1 MRDTSPLFALPCGAD
16 FPAELVRGLRT
27 RMAGSPP
34 EAMARVQLFLNT
46 ERMRRRV
53 QEIFVAEGASF
64 LPKLRVLTDLS
75 PEAARL
81 GIPRPVRPLRRR
93 LELTQLITRL
103 LDAQPDLAPRAALFD
118 LADSL
123 ANLVDE
129 MQGEDVPPGRIAA

>member
-1 MRDTSPLFALPCGAD
+1 MRETASPLFALPCGAD
-16 FPAELVRGLRT
+16 FPAELVRGLRA
-27 RMAGSPP
+27 RLAGLPP

-81 GIPRPVRPLRRR
+81 GIPQPVRPLR
-93 LELTQLITRL
+93 LTIFAT
-103 LDAQPDLAPRAALFD
+103 
-118 LADSL
+118 
-123 ANLVDE
+123 
-129 MQGEDVPPGRIAA
+129 